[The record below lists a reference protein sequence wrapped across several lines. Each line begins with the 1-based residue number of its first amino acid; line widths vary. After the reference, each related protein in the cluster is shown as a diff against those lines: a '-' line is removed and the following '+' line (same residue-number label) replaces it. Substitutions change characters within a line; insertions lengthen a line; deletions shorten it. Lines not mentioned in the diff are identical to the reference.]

1 MLACLQVSPS
11 VIAVTETWLNDLTSD
26 QVNIS
31 GYTFHS
37 NHRINKSGGGT
48 GLYLLNTLEYKIR
61 SDCNCSDPD
70 SIESLFAE
78 INNPKGKNIIV
89 GSISRPHNQNHS
101 SFNDRLCDILSK
113 ITRNNKLCYIA
124 GDFNIDLLSCN
135 EYAPTQEF
143 VDSLFSHMF
152 LPLINKP
159 TRITAHSAT
168 LIDNIFTNNISDKVF
183 NAILINDLSDHLPI
197 LSYLFDDSI
206 TIKNQSYK
214 VTRNFNESNT
224 NLFRSCLSETD
235 WSEVLTEQDPNEAY
249 NKFHAKYSELYD
261 LCFPLEQTSNKYR
274 KNLLSPWITKSLL
287 TSIQK
292 EKNYIKKLLSSP
304 NPIPVNH
311 TTKNTEIN

>member
-1 MLACLQVSPS
+1 MNNIVLDLPFCHLDDASFNLAMYELTYGSINYDDCLVSLVFNPTIELGYNSSSDYDDQDAYFPFSSLPSYYYGEGEVNAKISTEFPHPKFSILHINTRSLLRNFDKFRLMLACLQVSPS
-11 VIAVTETWLNDLTSD
+11 VIAITETWLNDLTSD

-89 GSISRPHNQNHS
+89 GSIYRPPNQNHS

-124 GDFNIDLLSCN
+124 GDFNIDLLSYN

-159 TRITAHSAT
+159 TRITAHSA
-168 LIDNIFTNNISDKVF
+168 N
-183 NAILINDLSDHLPI
+183 
-197 LSYLFDDSI
+197 
-206 TIKNQSYK
+206 
-214 VTRNFNESNT
+214 
-224 NLFRSCLSETD
+224 
-235 WSEVLTEQDPNEAY
+235 
-249 NKFHAKYSELYD
+249 
-261 LCFPLEQTSNKYR
+261 
-274 KNLLSPWITKSLL
+274 
-287 TSIQK
+287 
-292 EKNYIKKLLSSP
+292 
-304 NPIPVNH
+304 
-311 TTKNTEIN
+311 